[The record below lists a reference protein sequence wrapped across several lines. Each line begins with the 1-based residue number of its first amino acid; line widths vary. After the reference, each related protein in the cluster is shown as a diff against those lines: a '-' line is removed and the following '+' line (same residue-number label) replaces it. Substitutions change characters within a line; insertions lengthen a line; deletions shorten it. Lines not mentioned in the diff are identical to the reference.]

1 MKDAP
6 RILPH
11 VLVRV
16 LPVTMAVLLAVWFAM
31 RLVAADTLERD
42 VRRHIDVEANHGARQ
57 LGDRLWSIMTSIT
70 NLAANDLLIN
80 SLIDTTARENYLPLF
95 FQSLRIPGP
104 ENARITLTD
113 YRGRRL
119 AANGRDTPG
128 YENAPWLEG
137 VMKGKPFFHISP
149 EGLEAAAPVL
159 YEGSPEGLVALFYGP
174 DRVPEILSLSA
185 QQMAFAVFN
194 KRGECLFSSADAPWK
209 TAMSDSGAHA
219 KNWIET
225 RRKIPGFS
233 QLTLVCGQ
241 STASAFA
248 PLRRLDRF
256 FLVGMCLN
264 ILALAGAVFLAVRM
278 VARPLWKFAADMDRR
293 RELSGQQDP
302 VSESG
307 PEEFRELARSFNRLM
322 GDLALSDQRVRES
335 EATARAILNASPAAI
350 VLLDREGIVL
360 DCNDTY
366 PARFGISRQSL
377 VGSWIW
383 DLFPG
388 ETSRHRKE
396 EVKGVFH
403 TGERFHGEDERDGI
417 WKEYHIEPA
426 VRGPDG
432 QVQSVV
438 VEALDITI
446 RKRFQEEARIAHE
459 RRAAAAGC
467 AEMSAMVL
475 HHIGNAITPV
485 KVYMEKMADETR
497 DASLDYL
504 EKAYLDLLE
513 HRDALQVYLNENGR
527 GRRVFEYMK
536 ALIASLK
543 QQRDGRRNAVEQIE
557 LAVVRITEML
567 DHQQRYM
574 ENGAGMEAFTVEH
587 PTPNEEYRH
596 GP

>member
-80 SLIDTTARENYLPLF
+80 GLIDTTARENYLPLF

-113 YRGRRL
+113 YRGRRV
-119 AANGRDTPG
+119 ASNHRDVPG
-128 YENAPWLEG
+128 YVNVPWLEG

-194 KRGECLFSSADAPWK
+194 NRGECLFSSADAPWK

-225 RRKIPGFS
+225 RREIPGFGD
-233 QLTLVCGQ
+233 LTLVCGH

-278 VARPLWKFAADMDRR
+278 VARPLWKFAADMDGRR
-293 RELSGQQDP
+293 ALTDSQDL

-322 GDLALSDQRVRES
+322 GNLALSDRKVRES
-335 EATARAILNASPAAI
+335 EATVRAILNASPAAI

-366 PARFGISRQSL
+366 PARFGISRESL

-383 DLFPG
+383 DLFPDK
-388 ETSRHRKE
+388 TSTHRRE

-417 WKEYHIEPA
+417 WNEYHIEPA

-432 QVQSVV
+432 RVQSVV

-459 RRAAAAGC
+459 RRAAAAGR

-513 HRDALQVYLNENGR
+513 HRDALQAYLDENGR

-543 QQRDGRRNAVEQIE
+543 QQRDGRRNAVEHID

-567 DHQQRYM
+567 DQQQRYM